1 MNYND
6 SVLKMFKF
14 TAVVLLLVGS
24 CLAESPLSDEIK
36 QLDETE
42 KFDGTQYFD
51 EAKAELDETN
61 EELDK
66 GMHELNENQESIDEI
81 DQEFDQKSVDENDQE
96 FDQKSLDEEFDQKSV
111 DEIDQEFDQKSVDEN
126 DQEFDQK
133 SLDEEFDENEES
145 DETAADQESDEI
157 EERDESQ
164 GKAAFDEAVEMNV
177 RYLDTAR
184 EALLKFARDLRK
196 GKNVT
201 NSFLKVIDGF
211 EKKIAD
217 FQATLGRRRIDPSS
231 VDTVK
236 KFIEEA
242 SKNKKA
248 NTMILRTLAAQGVF
262 LAQKSKAGSTRFKR
276 DNSLIEGATAFLES
290 IKEDIGEESFKEFLG
305 VSGQVTLIFVI
316 DDTGSMGDEID
327 AVVQIAKNIV
337 RRKREVKVD
346 YILSPFNDPS
356 K

>member
-1 MNYND
+1 
-6 SVLKMFKF
+6 
-14 TAVVLLLVGS
+14 
-24 CLAESPLSDEIK
+24 
-36 QLDETE
+36 
-42 KFDGTQYFD
+42 
-51 EAKAELDETN
+51 
-61 EELDK
+61 
-66 GMHELNENQESIDEI
+66 
-81 DQEFDQKSVDENDQE
+81 
-96 FDQKSLDEEFDQKSV
+96 
-111 DEIDQEFDQKSVDEN
+111 
-126 DQEFDQK
+126 
-133 SLDEEFDENEES
+133 
-145 DETAADQESDEI
+145 
-157 EERDESQ
+157 
-164 GKAAFDEAVEMNV
+164 MNV

-242 SKNKKA
+242 SNNKKA